1 MRCERRILSGLQD
14 ETPKLTALAQETN
27 VKVIMALTLVHFTG
41 DFYNAFILPLLPLFI
56 DKFSLSLAQA
66 GLVTG
71 LSRFMAFVVQPPVGY
86 LADRKPSRFFALG
99 GPLLVMVFISLTGI
113 TPNFWLLVVCVCL
126 GSIGSS
132 LFHPTVAGMVE
143 PYAGRHFGLAMSIFG
158 MGGTLA
164 FAVGP
169 LFISWLV
176 GRYGLNATPYSMLI
190 GAGIFILLYKTV
202 PAPQTSTL
210 TSDGFFNSIKEV
222 FGTVWFP
229 IVMILSVMILRAF
242 VSQSFMTYLPVMIAR
257 QGYSLISIGALVSL
271 FTLAGALSGLI
282 AGHLSDRI
290 GFKPVFV
297 CAHLL
302 ATPCMV
308 ATLYLRGDALFL
320 FAFLSGFFIL
330 ATIPLGVALA
340 QKLAPRG
347 KSMASSLMMGLAY
360 GTGGLLTP
368 LTGKFA
374 DMYTI
379 RPVLAAIAI
388 IPLITVVL
396 IIYLF
401 SREATTA
408 RA

>member
-1 MRCERRILSGLQD
+1 MNVIL
-14 ETPKLTALAQETN
+14 
-27 VKVIMALTLVHFTG
+27 ALTLVHFIG
-41 DFYNAFILPLLPLFI
+41 DFYNSFILPLLPVFI
-56 DKFSLSLAQA
+56 DKFSLTLAQA

-71 LSRFMAFVVQPPVGY
+71 LSRFLAFVVQPPVGY
-86 LADRKPSRFFALG
+86 VADRHPSRIFALG
-99 GPLLVMVFISLTGI
+99 GPLLVMVFIPLTGI
-113 TPNFWLLVVCVCL
+113 TPYFWLLVLCVCL

-132 LFHPTVAGMVE
+132 MFHPTTAGMVE

-169 LFISWLV
+169 MFISWLV
-176 GRYGLNATPYSMLI
+176 GRYGLAATPYSMLLGVGVI
-190 GAGIFILLYKTV
+190 IFLYRAV
-202 PAPQTSTL
+202 PAPQASEL
-210 TSDGFFNSIKEV
+210 NSQGFINSIREV
-222 FGTVWFP
+222 FGSVWLS
-229 IVMILSVMILRAF
+229 IVLILTVMILRAF

-257 QGYSLISIGALVSL
+257 KGYSLVSVGLLVSL
-271 FTLAGALSGLI
+271 FTLAGALSGLM

-290 GFKPVFV
+290 GFKPLFI

-308 ATLYLRGDALFL
+308 ATLYLPGNYLFW

-360 GTGGLLTP
+360 GMGGLLTP
-368 LTGKFA
+368 VTGKLA
-374 DMYTI
+374 DIFTI
-379 RPVLAAIAI
+379 RPVIVVIAI
-388 IPLITVVL
+388 IPVLTVVP
-396 IIYLF
+396 IVYLF
-401 SREATTA
+401 SKDPSA
-408 RA
+408 RRI